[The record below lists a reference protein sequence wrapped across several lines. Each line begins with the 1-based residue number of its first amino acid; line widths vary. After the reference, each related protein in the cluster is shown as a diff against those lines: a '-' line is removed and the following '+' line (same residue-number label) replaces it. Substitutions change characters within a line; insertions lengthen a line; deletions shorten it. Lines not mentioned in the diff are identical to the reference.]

1 MVRKRRKKAEEHIGI
16 NIFEHKWVPKARVL
30 SEEEKEKL
38 LKKYNISEFQLP
50 KILKSDPMVKALG
63 AKVGDV
69 IEIIRDSPTA
79 GKSIYYRVV
88 IDEI

>member
-1 MVRKRRKKAEEHIGI
+1 MGKKKAKESLDID
-16 NIFEHKWVPKARVL
+16 IFRHKWVPRARVL
-30 SEEEKEKL
+30 SQEEKEKL
-38 LKKYNISEFQLP
+38 LKEYNITEFQLP

-69 IEIIRDSPTA
+69 IEIVRDSPTA
-79 GKSIYYRVV
+79 GKTVYYRVV